1 MQENDCGGMRMQE
14 IVLDDLDQRLI
25 HAVQVSPR
33 SSWTALAPVVG
44 ADAVTLARR
53 WARLR
58 ETGAVYITAYGA
70 HNFGM
75 LVLIEID
82 CSPGETLAVAEEL
95 AQDPEAAT
103 IDLTAG
109 GRDILL
115 TLGVDDAASLARW
128 TLERIRGV
136 AGIRAMRTHL
146 VSESVRDA
154 RDWRL
159 RALSPEEVARLEA
172 LEPAAPAVPVR
183 LSPPQR
189 RRLAAELSVD
199 GRLGTTELA
208 RRVGAAPRRI
218 RDAIAEQRAS
228 GRLAIRV
235 DIARDQT
242 PWPIYAWYF
251 LRVPAAMVAHIGS
264 QLGRMEEVRLVVNTV
279 GEYNVI
285 MAVWLRTLQDVGR
298 LEAVLEER
306 LPGITIAD
314 RSVVLRTTKHL
325 GHLLDEHGRA
335 TGEVI
340 RLPPHAS
347 GAGPDGPAPE

>member
-1 MQENDCGGMRMQE
+1 MQE

-33 SSWTALAPVVG
+33 ATWTALAPVVG
-44 ADAVTLARR
+44 ADPVTLSRR
-53 WARLR
+53 WRRLI
-58 ETGAVYITAYGA
+58 ESGVVYVTSYGDGVGVG
-70 HNFGM
+70 GM

-82 CSPGETLAVAEEL
+82 CSPGETLAVAAEL
-95 AQDPEAAT
+95 AQDREAAT

-115 TLGVDDAASLARW
+115 TVGFTDAAALADW
-128 TLERIRGV
+128 TLERIRGI

-159 RALSPEEVARLEA
+159 RALTAAEVSRLEA
-172 LEPAAPAVPVR
+172 LDTPAPAIPVR
-183 LSPPQR
+183 LNAEQR
-189 RRLAAELSVD
+189 RRLRAELAKD
-199 GRLGTTELA
+199 GRIGSTQLA
-208 RRVGAAPRRI
+208 KRVGVAPRRV
-218 RDAIAEQRAS
+218 RDAISQMRSS

-251 LRVPAAMVAHIGS
+251 LRVPAAMVERIGS
-264 QLGRMEEVRLVVNTV
+264 QLGRMDEVRLVVNTV

-285 MAVWLRTLQDVGR
+285 MAVWLRTLQDVSR
-298 LEAVLEER
+298 LEAMIEER
-306 LPGITIAD
+306 LPGASIAD
-314 RSVVLRTTKHL
+314 RSVVLRTVKHL
-325 GHLLDEHGRA
+325 GHILDRDGRS
-335 TGEVI
+335 TGETVP
-340 RLPPHAS
+340 LP
-347 GAGPDGPAPE
+347 